1 MQTQLFM
8 NKENMENYNNDEM
21 NFVIENY
28 KEFIKEVLGTNEI
41 AVSFFANSE
50 NYVDKIVP
58 VKVPSLNYS
67 EEMKVLIFQDFSLE
81 KELLTDCNICH
92 LGDKTFLKIITPFTR
107 ERTYDFIIAKFQEME
122 WILKELHIRQEKA
135 NFTSVNLPI
144 IGLDFDYLKKHTIDF
159 LLNEDFRKF
168 CLEHRIPLKRG
179 IILTGHPGTGK
190 TLSLRWLKE
199 QALKNKIE
207 FHIFH
212 SPKEFAEEKER
223 YYSADKKIFV
233 FEDFDAMLLDRKK
246 TGDTP
251 NSVLSSILNILEGI
265 DEIKDVVSIF
275 TTNHINNFDSA
286 FVRPGRIDTVIQYEL
301 PKEENIKQF
310 FIIYLPEFDEGTRNF
325 IYEIVKGKNC
335 DISYAVLKGICD
347 DINIYKFNNAF
358 ELPSNII
365 SHDLEKRE
373 NFFRSILTKIIEDKL
388 TGTLKGEKPKDT
400 KAYVL

>member
-1 MQTQLFM
+1 M

-21 NFVIENY
+21 YFVIKSY
-28 KEFIKEVLGTNEI
+28 KEFIKETLGTNKV

-50 NYVDKIVP
+50 NFVDKIFP

-67 EEMKVLIFQDFSLE
+67 NEIKVLIYQDFSLE

-92 LGDKTFLKIITPFTR
+92 LGNKTFLKIITPFTR
-107 ERTYDFIIAKFQEME
+107 ERTYDFIIAKFEEME

-223 YYSADKKIFV
+223 YYSSDKKIFV

-310 FIIYLPEFDEGTRNF
+310 FVIYLPEFDEVTRNF
-325 IYEIVKGKNC
+325 IYETVKEKNC

-358 ELPSNII
+358 ELPSMIP
-365 SHDLEKRE
+365 SYDLEKRKS
-373 NFFRSILTKIIEDKL
+373 FFKTILTKIIVDKL